1 MSRISEQSLAHL
13 AERDWVLLEDYFPEA
28 LLQGLS
34 KAADSLWQEGAFQAA
49 KVGRSADQ
57 KTAASVRSDWTHW
70 LDLKGPLHQEL
81 AVAIQDLQQELN
93 RALYLGLQDFECHFA
108 RYSEGQFYE
117 RHIDQSPS
125 KSPLHGERVI
135 SFVLY
140 LNPSWQPGDGGE
152 LCLFH
157 QDRETLIEPRWGRL
171 MLFRSD
177 TVPHAVMK
185 SVKERWSLTGWFRRI

>member
-28 LLQGLS
+28 QLQTLS
-34 KAADSLWQEGAFQAA
+34 KMAESLWHQGAFQAA

-57 KTAASVRSDWTHW
+57 KLEASVRSDWTHW
-70 LDLKGPLHQEL
+70 LDLKASENLEL
-81 AVAIQDLQQELN
+81 AVAIQHLQRELN
-93 RALYLGLQDFECHFA
+93 QALYLGLQDFECHFA
-108 RYSEGQFYE
+108 RYSEGQFYA

-125 KSPLHGERVI
+125 KSSLHGERVI

-140 LNPSWQPGDGGE
+140 LNLNWQPGDGGE

-157 QDRETLIEPRWGRL
+157 QDREMLIEPRWGRL

-185 SVKERWSLTGWFRRI
+185 SLKERWSLTGWFRRL